1 MAQESTILIDKKIIE
16 LLKEAKDH
24 PKQTYNELLEKMAR
38 IFITLKKR
46 NQYDEFLHKIQHP
59 KMKGVVVTKKEG
71 LPRDSII
78 KLNYIFTISEKMIK
92 KFLLNLSE
100 EKKRLI
106 KNELIKKIN

>member
-46 NQYDEFLHKIQHP
+46 NQYDEFLHKMQQP
-59 KMKGVVVTKKEG
+59 KMKEIWDNKE
-71 LPRDSII
+71 DEIWDEI
-78 KLNYIFTISEKMIK
+78 
-92 KFLLNLSE
+92 
-100 EKKRLI
+100 
-106 KNELIKKIN
+106 